1 MTLCDLQPMRVGTKW
16 PEKDNHIHTNILTS
30 YNSKSASHEKDAKL
44 ERLQQQ
50 VAKLQQPFI
59 KSQNDNKELKWRSIQ
74 KDYSEEAES
83 SF

>member
-1 MTLCDLQPMRVGTKW
+1 MRPTTNESWHKVTRT
-16 PEKDNHIHTNILTS
+16 ILHTNILTS

-59 KSQNDNKELKWRSIQ
+59 KSQNDNKELK
-74 KDYSEEAES
+74 
-83 SF
+83 